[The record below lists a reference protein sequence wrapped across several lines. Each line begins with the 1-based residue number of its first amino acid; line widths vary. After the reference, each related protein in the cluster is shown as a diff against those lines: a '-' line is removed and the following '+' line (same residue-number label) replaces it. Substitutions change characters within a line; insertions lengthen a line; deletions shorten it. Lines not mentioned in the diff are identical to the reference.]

1 VIRRHDMAPA
11 GSRLGVAVS
20 GGADSVVLLHLLLR
34 LTDRTQVQLLVLHV
48 NHQLRGEESDH
59 DEEFVRTLAAAH
71 GLRCFTERTQP
82 APGNLE
88 QNARDARREF
98 FFRIRKEQNLT
109 AIALG
114 HTRSDQ
120 AETVLYRLLRGAGTA
135 GLAGMRFRTKEGIIR
150 PLLEISRGEVREWAV
165 EQGIVWRED
174 ATNADREFTRNRL
187 RNEAMP
193 ALAREFNPNLESVLA
208 NTALVAQ
215 AEEDYWE
222 REIAARY
229 GQITERTQ
237 LGLFLQLA
245 EFRELSVAVQR
256 RLLRRAI
263 ADLKGSLRS
272 IDGSHI
278 QAILGICRSSNG
290 HDRVQVP
297 GVDAIRSFDTLLLS
311 EPGRLAGRE
320 RDYCVR
326 LVPGEEHKLPYDAG
340 WICLHSGQ
348 SKILFCATVR
358 DRPYNIT
365 EIADLAMDVS
375 RLGVE
380 GSSLAARNWRP
391 GDEIQLAGHQHA
403 AKVKTL
409 FQEHKVLLWERRHW
423 PVVVLGDEIVWVR
436 RFGCSAKYAAEG
448 NSAQLRLMYRTGG
461 G

>member
-1 VIRRHDMAPA
+1 
-11 GSRLGVAVS
+11 
-20 GGADSVVLLHLLLR
+20 
-34 LTDRTQVQLLVLHV
+34 
-48 NHQLRGEESDH
+48 
-59 DEEFVRTLAAAH
+59 
-71 GLRCFTERTQP
+71 
-82 APGNLE
+82 
-88 QNARDARREF
+88 
-98 FFRIRKEQNLT
+98 
-109 AIALG
+109 
-114 HTRSDQ
+114 
-120 AETVLYRLLRGAGTA
+120 
-135 GLAGMRFRTKEGIIR
+135 
-150 PLLEISRGEVREWAV
+150 
-165 EQGIVWRED
+165 
-174 ATNADREFTRNRL
+174 
-187 RNEAMP
+187 
-193 ALAREFNPNLESVLA
+193 
-208 NTALVAQ
+208 
-215 AEEDYWE
+215 
-222 REIAARY
+222 
-229 GQITERTQ
+229 
-237 LGLFLQLA
+237 LFLQLA